1 MLSEEGGRLRRRLF
15 VLVFFPLGLGGGVLV
30 EVGDAGVCE
39 AHGAVHVVGDGF
51 VQGVIVRAE
60 AVEDGAQFRQ
70 KLEDDLVAHGK
81 RISQGR

>member
-1 MLSEEGGRLRRRLF
+1 
-15 VLVFFPLGLGGGVLV
+15 
-30 EVGDAGVCE
+30 
-39 AHGAVHVVGDGF
+39 